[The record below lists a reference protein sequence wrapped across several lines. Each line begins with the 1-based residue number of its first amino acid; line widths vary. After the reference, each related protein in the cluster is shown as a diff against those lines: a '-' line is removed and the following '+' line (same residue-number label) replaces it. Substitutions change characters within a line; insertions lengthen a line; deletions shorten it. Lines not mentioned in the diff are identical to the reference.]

1 MKPVAGIGK
10 ESRARLS
17 AIMRRTKGTLSV
29 GQASEIL
36 ELPPDKAAKLLAWWT
51 EKGWLSRVQRGL
63 YIFVPLEAR
72 SSDIALEDPW
82 IVAERLFSP
91 CYIGGWS
98 AAEYWELTEQ
108 IFRTILVFTTR
119 SLPNRKPVI
128 KGTAFRVRT
137 ISEKALFGMQAAW
150 RGQVK
155 VNVSDPS
162 RTVLDMFND
171 PSLGGGLRP
180 SVDVLRQYMTS
191 KNKNMGLLMDYAG
204 RLGNGAVFKRL
215 GFILE
220 RLFPEELDAIAVC
233 RVRMT
238 KGKVKLDP
246 SLAAD
251 NLMTAWQLW
260 VPSAWAKKGLK
271 LD

>member
-1 MKPVAGIGK
+1 MKPISGIGK
-10 ESRARLS
+10 ESRMRLS
-17 AIMRRTKGTLSV
+17 ELMRRASGTLSV

-36 ELPPDKAAKLLAWWT
+36 GLPADKAAKLLAWWA
-51 EKGWLSRVQRGL
+51 EKGWLSRLQRGL

-82 IVAERLFSP
+82 IVVERIFSP

-108 IFRTILVFTTR
+108 IFSTILVFTTR
-119 SLPNRKPVI
+119 NLPNRKPII
-128 KGTAFRVRT
+128 KGTSFRVRT
-137 ISEKALFGMQAAW
+137 ISEKTLFGMQTVW
-150 RGQVK
+150 RNQVK

-180 SVDVLRQYMTS
+180 SVDALRQYMAS

-220 RLFPEELDAIAVC
+220 RLFPEERDAIAVC
-233 RVRMT
+233 RTRMT

-251 NLMTAWQLW
+251 NLVTAWQLW
-260 VPSAWAKKGLK
+260 VPSAWAKKEPK
-271 LD
+271 VD

>member
-1 MKPVAGIGK
+1 MKPVSGIGK

-17 AIMRRTKGTLSV
+17 AIVRRTKGTLSV
-29 GQASEIL
+29 GQAAEIL
-36 ELPPDKAAKLLAWWT
+36 GLPADKTAKLLAWWA

-82 IVAERLFSP
+82 IVAERMFSP

-119 SLPNRKPVI
+119 NLSNRKPVI

-137 ISEKALFGMQAAW
+137 VSGKAMFGMQAAW

-162 RTVLDMFND
+162 RTVLDIFND
-171 PSLGGGLRP
+171 PRMGCGLRP
-180 SVDVLRQYMTS
+180 SIDVLGHYMES
-191 KNKNMGLLMDYAG
+191 KNKNMSLLMDYAG
-204 RLGNGAVFKRL
+204 QLGNGAVFKRL
-215 GFILE
+215 GFIL
-220 RLFPEELDAIAVC
+220 RGFFQKSGRP
-233 RVRMT
+233 
-238 KGKVKLDP
+238 
-246 SLAAD
+246 
-251 NLMTAWQLW
+251 
-260 VPSAWAKKGLK
+260 
-271 LD
+271 